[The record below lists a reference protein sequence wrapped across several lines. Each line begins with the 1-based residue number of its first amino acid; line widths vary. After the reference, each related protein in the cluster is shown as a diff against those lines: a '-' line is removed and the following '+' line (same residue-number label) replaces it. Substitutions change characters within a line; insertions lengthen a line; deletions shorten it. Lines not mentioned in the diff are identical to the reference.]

1 MRGVE
6 DELLRWRAGATDPS
20 ALPARAADLVDAA
33 RDVPA
38 PPPLVLARIYAHI
51 ADRDGRRP
59 ARLRGAPMGLRLA
72 TLMVLLLMSAA
83 TAKGAMVLWQR
94 YVGPVIVPIVRPMFE
109 RGEPRRAPR
118 ARPKVA
124 VAESSRPRAEAT
136 PVLEPIAHDPPSVVP
151 PPATLAPKAVEAP
164 AAPPR
169 ARRAVSSE
177 RRMVAAPPTAP
188 VEAADPTNEAQL
200 LADAIARLRQQ
211 HDPRGALA
219 LLDRYSETYPRG
231 VLASEARS
239 ARIEAMLKV
248 GDRAGALGLLD
259 ERATFAGRLGAEQLL
274 TRAELR
280 ASVGRY
286 ADALGDFDRLLAAS
300 SPLAASVPGSEV
312 ERALYGRAVT
322 LGHLGHDR
330 RARADLE
337 AYQRRFPNG
346 RNAAEV
352 TRLLQGGPR

>member
-6 DELLRWRAGATDPS
+6 DELLRWREGTLDPR
-20 ALPARAADLVDAA
+20 ALPARAADLADAA

-38 PPPLVLARIYAHI
+38 PSPMVLARIYAKVAE
-51 ADRDGRRP
+51 ADAEAGGRRP
-59 ARLRGAPMGLRLA
+59 AFLRRAPMGLRLA

-83 TAKGAMVLWQR
+83 TAKGAMVIWHR
-94 YVGPVIVPIVRPMFE
+94 YVGPVVVPIVRPILE
-109 RGEPRRAPR
+109 RAAPGHAAPARSKVASAEGPRPRVEAAPVVEAMPHEPPVIAQPAAEPSAAEAPLPTRPRRAASSPR
-118 ARPKVA
+118 R
-124 VAESSRPRAEAT
+124 VAE
-136 PVLEPIAHDPPSVVP
+136 PV
-151 PPATLAPKAVEAP
+151 
-164 AAPPR
+164 APP
-169 ARRAVSSE
+169 
-177 RRMVAAPPTAP
+177 
-188 VEAADPTNEAQL
+188 EAADPTNEAQL
-200 LADAIARLRQQ
+200 LADAIARLRQRR
-211 HDPRGALA
+211 DPRGALA
-219 LLDRYSETYPRG
+219 LLDRYAETYPHG
-231 VLASEARS
+231 ILASEARS
-239 ARIEAMLKV
+239 ARIEAMVKV
-248 GDRAGALGLLD
+248 GDRANALALLD
-259 ERATFAGRLGAEQLL
+259 QPATFAGRLGAEQLL